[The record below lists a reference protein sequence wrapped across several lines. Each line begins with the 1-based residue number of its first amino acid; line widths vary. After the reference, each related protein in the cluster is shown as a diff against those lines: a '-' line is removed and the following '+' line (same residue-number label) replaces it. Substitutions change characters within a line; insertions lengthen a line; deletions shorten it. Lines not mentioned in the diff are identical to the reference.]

1 MSIATEETL
10 KKAFKPYD
18 IVTDKD
24 GNVGFISEVNVN
36 ECQDGFD
43 DQISYSV
50 NWMIGKGYKS
60 AWYQHSELTS
70 HCNMLIKIAEQSCH
84 PSGNNKYSVTKLM
97 KNI

>member
-36 ECQDGFD
+36 ECQDDFD
-43 DQISYSV
+43 DQIRYSV
-50 NWMIGKGYKS
+50 NWMIGEGNKS
-60 AWYQHSELTS
+60 AWYKHPELTS
-70 HCNMLIKIAEQSCH
+70 HCNMLIKIAEQSCN
-84 PSGNNKYSVTKLM
+84 PLGNNKYHVTKLM
-97 KNI
+97 QNI

>member
-43 DQISYSV
+43 DQISYAV

-60 AWYQHSELTS
+60 AWYKHSELTS
-70 HCNMLIKIAEQSCH
+70 HCNMLIKIAEQSCN
-84 PSGNNKYSVTKLM
+84 PLGNNKYSVTKLM
-97 KNI
+97 QNI